1 MSNTDLTETEL
12 LPRATFASAEPPWR
26 GALRRLLRHTGVQ
39 AGGLLF
45 LLIVLIAIFA
55 PYLYTID
62 PVSMDPAL
70 VSLPMAT
77 HATFTD
83 LSGDSFEHFFLFGT
97 DSMGRDVYSRIVY
110 GSRVSMAVGASV
122 AVTSVVLGC
131 LIGLFAGY
139 VRPLDGPLM
148 RIMDGLMAVPSILLA
163 IALVALWNV
172 SLTTLVIAIAL
183 PDLPRVARVVRAT
196 VLSVK
201 TIAFVEAAKMMCT
214 PWWNIMLRHILPA
227 AIAPLAIQGTFIF
240 GSAILVESVLSFLG
254 VGFSSDVPTWGNV
267 MADGRVN
274 FNLAPHLV
282 LIPGV
287 FLALTIVAINMIGD
301 GLRDVLDP
309 KYAPAG
315 KA

>member
-1 MSNTDLTETEL
+1 MFVSTE
-12 LPRATFASAEPPWR
+12 APWR
-26 GALRRLLRHTGVQ
+26 KAPRHLLGHIGVQ
-39 AGGLLF
+39 LGSLLF
-45 LLIVLIAIFA
+45 LLIALMAALA

-62 PVSMDPAL
+62 PASMDPTL
-70 VSLPMAT
+70 VSLPMGA

-83 LSGDSFEHFFLFGT
+83 LSGDSFEHLFLFGT
-97 DSMGRDVYSRIVY
+97 DSMGRDVFSRVVY
-110 GSRVSMAVGASV
+110 GARVSMTVGALVAAASV
-122 AVTSVVLGC
+122 AFGC

-139 VRPLDGPLM
+139 VRELDGPLM
-148 RIMDGLMAVPSILLA
+148 RVMDGLMAIPSILLA
-163 IALVALWNV
+163 IALVAMWNV

-201 TIAFVEAAKMMCT
+201 TLAFVEAAKMMCT
-214 PWWNIMLRHILPA
+214 PWWKILIRHILPA
-227 AIAPLAIQGTFIF
+227 AIAPLSIQGTFIF
-240 GSAILVESVLSFLG
+240 GSAILVEAVLSFLG
-254 VGFSSDVPTWGNV
+254 LGFSSDIPTWGNV

-287 FLALTIVAINMIGD
+287 FLAITIVAINMIGD

-309 KYAPAG
+309 RYSAAG
-315 KA
+315 TK